1 MITYGTEE
9 RPPAPVV
16 LMLAT
21 QQVMVLSIFL
31 FAPVQV
37 ARAAHLQLDQATNFI
52 SLTTFAL
59 GISTLLQVRR
69 WGPAAQ
75 CLCREGRLLG
85 EPGGDLQQYSRDV
98 IRLRTT
104 ILERPHLTQQ
114 PLQQADC
121 AAMADRIRDTRLA
134 E

>member
-37 ARAAHLQLDQATNFI
+37 AQAAHLPLDQATNFI

-69 WGPAAQ
+69 WDRSAPA
-75 CLCREGRLLG
+75 C
-85 EPGGDLQQYSRDV
+85 
-98 IRLRTT
+98 
-104 ILERPHLTQQ
+104 
-114 PLQQADC
+114 
-121 AAMADRIRDTRLA
+121 
-134 E
+134 